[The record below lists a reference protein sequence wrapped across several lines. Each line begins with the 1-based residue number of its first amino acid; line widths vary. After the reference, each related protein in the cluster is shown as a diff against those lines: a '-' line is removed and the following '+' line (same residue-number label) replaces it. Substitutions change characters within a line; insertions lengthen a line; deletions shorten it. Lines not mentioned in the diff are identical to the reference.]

1 MAIICPRFQV
11 GAAVGYSRC
20 SEVWERGAQFLKA
33 PTTYYNSI
41 IIFHKAALTR
51 TMTDSKDALELEQF
65 LNLIQTFLFILI
77 RHWLSAGAVL
87 ASAVA
92 LTALSTFSQ
101 EPLYEAVGKLRFE
114 RISDVSSLTGGGA
127 EKVGRL
133 DILAPASDP
142 LLTEAEVIRSRS
154 VTEMAISRLYQE
166 GSITGAKDESPCN
179 SSHPNPMSPTPNLSF
194 TSDKIGMK
202 STNIGANRME
212 PEIFL
217 SGLEVRPIPGTDI
230 LKISYKSNFPQQALQ
245 RANAIMEAYMAYS
258 ASTKQGDI
266 NKALKAIEERLIQA
280 EESWK
285 KAEWDLKVFKNSE
298 EVVNLKQ
305 QAELAL
311 NQVQELKTLS
321 EKLGAELGSVNQQ
334 FTVLQN
340 QLGMD
345 LPEAMLAISLA
356 QDTAVQSAIAEVQNT
371 QLELA
376 RQQARFKEN
385 SPLMEELNR
394 RRSALQKLLTE
405 RIEEKLG
412 GRDTEFY
419 ARLQMGLLHQNL
431 IENLVLLEA
440 RRQGLNRQIEDLN
453 QLAKGHESQL
463 DKFPNLEKRQSELE
477 RKRDVSQATYSNL
490 LSQLQSLRVS
500 KEQKVI
506 NASILECAVEPK
518 VPVAPRTTLNL
529 IIGSGAG
536 LMLSVMTAFI
546 VEGIERVSKNRR
558 SQLP

>member
-1 MAIICPRFQV
+1 M
-11 GAAVGYSRC
+11 
-20 SEVWERGAQFLKA
+20 
-33 PTTYYNSI
+33 
-41 IIFHKAALTR
+41 
-51 TMTDSKDALELEQF
+51 
-65 LNLIQTFLFILI
+65 
-77 RHWLSAGAVL
+77 
-87 ASAVA
+87 
-92 LTALSTFSQ
+92 
-101 EPLYEAVGKLRFE
+101 
-114 RISDVSSLTGGGA
+114 
-127 EKVGRL
+127 
-133 DILAPASDP
+133 
-142 LLTEAEVIRSRS
+142 
-154 VTEMAISRLYQE
+154 
-166 GSITGAKDESPCN
+166 
-179 SSHPNPMSPTPNLSF
+179 
-194 TSDKIGMK
+194 
-202 STNIGANRME
+202 
-212 PEIFL
+212 
-217 SGLEVRPIPGTDI
+217 
-230 LKISYKSNFPQQALQ
+230 
-245 RANAIMEAYMAYS
+245 
-258 ASTKQGDI
+258 
-266 NKALKAIEERLIQA
+266 
-280 EESWK
+280 
-285 KAEWDLKVFKNSE
+285 
-298 EVVNLKQ
+298 
-305 QAELAL
+305 
-311 NQVQELKTLS
+311 
-321 EKLGAELGSVNQQ
+321 GSVNQQ

-356 QDTAVQSAIAEVQNT
+356 QDPAVQSAISEVQNT
-371 QLELA
+371 QLEFA

-394 RRSALQKLLTE
+394 RRAALQKLLKE

-453 QLAKGHESQL
+453 KLAKGHESQL
-463 DKFPNLEKRQSELE
+463 NKFPNLEKRQSELE
-477 RKRDVSQATYSNL
+477 RKREVSQATYSNL

-546 VEGIERVSKNRR
+546 VEGIELVSKNRR

>member
-1 MAIICPRFQV
+1 
-11 GAAVGYSRC
+11 
-20 SEVWERGAQFLKA
+20 
-33 PTTYYNSI
+33 
-41 IIFHKAALTR
+41 
-51 TMTDSKDALELEQF
+51 MTDSKDALELEQF

-77 RHWLSAGAVL
+77 RHWLSAVSVF
-87 ASAVA
+87 ASVVA
-92 LTALSTFSQ
+92 IAALSTFSQ

-114 RISDVSSLTGGGA
+114 RISDISSLTGGGA

-154 VTEMAISRLYQE
+154 VAEMALARLYDE
-166 GSITGAKDESPCN
+166 RVTTGAKDESPCN
-179 SSHPNPMSPTPNLSF
+179 SSRPDPMSPTPNLPF

-202 STNIGANRME
+202 STEVVVNRIE

-217 SGLEVRPIPGTDI
+217 SPLEVRPIPGTDI
-230 LKISYKSNFPQQALQ
+230 LKISYKSNFPQQAFQ
-245 RANAIMEAYMAYS
+245 RANALMEAYLAYS
-258 ASTKQGDI
+258 ASAKQGDI

-371 QLELA
+371 QVELA

-394 RRSALQKLLTE
+394 RRAALEKLLKG

-463 DKFPNLEKRQSELE
+463 NKFPNLEKRQSELE
-477 RKRDVSQATYSNL
+477 RKREVSQATYSNL

-546 VEGIERVSKNRR
+546 VEGIELVSKNRR